1 MAWTPEQ
8 YLEAWRREKRRER
21 GGKKG
26 KNSFTE
32 EETVIEGDEE
42 EEELIH
48 VVADGEQQ
56 MRRKLC
62 LGKEEEE
69 GGRGGEVE
77 RGNRVRVEEGGGCT
91 EGVGDGRRG
100 GRRVDSE
107 VSRQSRCLRHKQHQ
121 FSSVVTCQ
129 ASLLKKIFL
138 RVLSDAWHQLLSKAM
153 EGTKKVSSAAKKC
166 SKTKHENPTL
176 FSKSI

>member
-21 GGKKG
+21 GGKRG

-62 LGKEEEE
+62 LGKEEE

-77 RGNRVRVEEGGGCT
+77 RGNRVRVEEDGGCT

-107 VSRQSRCLRHKQHQ
+107 VSRQSRCLRHKQQSH
-121 FSSVVTCQ
+121 
-129 ASLLKKIFL
+129 
-138 RVLSDAWHQLLSKAM
+138 
-153 EGTKKVSSAAKKC
+153 
-166 SKTKHENPTL
+166 
-176 FSKSI
+176 

>member
-77 RGNRVRVEEGGGCT
+77 RGNRVRVEEEGGGCT

-100 GRRVDSE
+100 GRKVDSE
-107 VSRQSRCLRHKQHQ
+107 VSRQSRCLRHKQQSH
-121 FSSVVTCQ
+121 
-129 ASLLKKIFL
+129 
-138 RVLSDAWHQLLSKAM
+138 
-153 EGTKKVSSAAKKC
+153 
-166 SKTKHENPTL
+166 
-176 FSKSI
+176 